1 MSGRS
6 ISRRLLSLACC
17 ATALPAAQ
25 VTLTPVADTSLWQG
39 EPSHNLGGS
48 DLLPVG
54 AAGDN
59 TGGAQSRLL
68 IKFDVALALPT
79 NAVIE
84 SATLTL
90 QVVHGPGPSTAHTAN
105 FEGYKVLN
113 DWGEGNKSYTNSLS
127 PMTSTQVATVGEA
140 TWTHR
145 FFGDDN
151 ARWIEPGGAIYDQD
165 FSETPDF
172 AFFTHIDSQYTY
184 VISLNS
190 SGIVSVQDWLAD
202 PANNFGWVIRIAD
215 LNPAWWTAR
224 QVASREYAD
233 PAARPQLTINYALP
247 QPDPP
252 QIESIVPSGNQLT
265 IRFGAQQNVIYRP
278 QFRPTVDAGLWLDL
292 PDVGP
297 LGTAGTLEF
306 SDDLAGITTRFYR
319 VIVP

>member
-1 MSGRS
+1 MCGRFI
-6 ISRRLLSLACC
+6 ISLLAALIGC
-17 ATALPAAQ
+17 TKILPAAQ

-39 EPSHNLGGS
+39 ATNHNLGGS

-68 IKFDVALALPT
+68 IKFDVAMALPT

-105 FEGYKVLN
+105 FDGYKILN

-127 PMTSTQVATVGEA
+127 PMTSTQVATAGEA

-165 FSETPDF
+165 FSETADF
-172 AFFTHIDSQYTY
+172 SFFTHIDSQYTY
-184 VISLNS
+184 VIPLNS
-190 SGIVSVQDWLAD
+190 SGIKSVQDWLAD

-215 LNPAWWTAR
+215 QNPAWWTAR

-233 PAARPQLTINYALP
+233 PAERPQLTINYSTS

-252 QIESIVPSGNQLT
+252 QIESIVRAGSQLT
-265 IRFGAQQNVIYRP
+265 IRFGAQANVIYRP
-278 QFRPTVDAGLWLDL
+278 QFRPFVDTAAWTDL
-292 PDVGP
+292 PDLGP
-297 LGTAGTLEF
+297 LGAAGNLEF
-306 SDDLAGITTRFYR
+306 SDDLTGIATRFYR